1 MPGLEPTLI
10 HYLLLAAALLVISLV
25 GIIANRRNVLVLLMA
40 VELVLL
46 SANLNFV
53 AFSAHYNELSGQVM
67 AMFVLATAAV
77 ESAIGLALLILLFRR
92 HGSIA
97 VQTLKALKG

>member
-1 MPGLEPTLI
+1 MPGLEPTLT
-10 HYLLLAAALLVISLV
+10 HYLLLAAALLVISVV

-46 SANLNFV
+46 AANLNFV
-53 AFSAHYNELSGQVM
+53 AFSAHYGDLSGQVM
-67 AMFVLATAAV
+67 TMFVLATVAV

-92 HGSIA
+92 RGTIA
-97 VQTLKALKG
+97 VQTLSVLKG

>member
-1 MPGLEPTLI
+1 MPGLEPTLM
-10 HYLLLAAALLVISLV
+10 HYLLLAAALLVISMV

-46 SANLNFV
+46 AANLNFV
-53 AFSAHYNELSGQVM
+53 AFSVYYHDLSGQVM
-67 AMFVLATAAV
+67 TAFVLATAAT

-92 HGSIA
+92 RGTIA
-97 VQTLKALKG
+97 VQTLDVLKG

>member
-1 MPGLEPTLI
+1 MPGLEPTLT

-53 AFSAHYNELSGQVM
+53 AFSAYYNDLSGQVM
-67 AMFVLATAAV
+67 AMFVLATVAV
-77 ESAIGLALLILLFRR
+77 ESAVGLALLILLFRR
-92 HGSIA
+92 RGNIA
-97 VQTLKALKG
+97 IQTLDVMKG